1 MLGQRQ
7 RSTATCSRHAGPVT
21 FGSYPFG
28 LEQLDFSNC
37 STVCAWRFLM
47 TWSPFCFWR
56 IEAPHRRRQP
66 WYYGYS
72 RRPCRTL
79 IGFYWVMSGP
89 EGSAEKASPRIV
101 RPRLKATEA
110 CLPSAARNT
119 FLCETHVMLQGLVIG
134 FFLLV
139 LVFFI
144 TTFGG
149 QMSDGTNLSSPHS
162 FIFAAMSTSTSS
174 RGLFKTF
181 SNAPWSLDS
190 IPEAMT

>member
-1 MLGQRQ
+1 MSRRRSAHADSWSLLKHQSQPHQATHKPDCCDRTTSNLKYCHVDSLYCYHGELRVRHAGSLYRGVTSMLGQ

-37 STVCAWRFLM
+37 SIVCAWRFRM

-79 IGFYWVMSGP
+79 IGFYWVMSRP
-89 EGSAEKASPRIV
+89 DGSAEEASPRIV
-101 RPRLKATEA
+101 RPRLKQQKHAFHQ
-110 CLPSAARNT
+110 LPEIRSFARR
-119 FLCETHVMLQGLVIG
+119 M
-134 FFLLV
+134 
-139 LVFFI
+139 
-144 TTFGG
+144 
-149 QMSDGTNLSSPHS
+149 
-162 FIFAAMSTSTSS
+162 
-174 RGLFKTF
+174 
-181 SNAPWSLDS
+181 
-190 IPEAMT
+190 